1 MNSLMEHNEVILGLE
16 GDVNHP
22 PSNSEGTLSS
32 THNLS
37 NDRRVPSGQQ
47 VFTAKTNNA
56 TMDPKSLIGFIPSYN
71 GDAFTLYNYIN
82 CAKQW
87 LIIAGG
93 DKPEYVMLLLSK
105 LEGKAAIS
113 ISMIDHGFKFSN
125 VELALKQE
133 CGDNREFNTLLIE
146 LANVKRKGSYK
157 DLIFEIKQ
165 KLFFIKS
172 KLMDKY
178 NEQTLVEEVMNPYM
192 NTAQKH
198 YAIAYHIT
206 TKFMFPIVVLT
217 KRRRK
222 YYN

>member
-1 MNSLMEHNEVILGLE
+1 MNSLMEHNEVILGVDILTGAQRVGPSNVKAYRHNNAIITKLE

-32 THNLS
+32 THSLS
-37 NDRRVPSGQQ
+37 NDRRVPSSQQ
-47 VFTAKTNNA
+47 VFIAKTNNA
-56 TMDPKSLIGFIPSYN
+56 TVDPKSLIGFVPSYN

-87 LIIAGG
+87 LIIAG
-93 DKPEYVMLLLSK
+93 
-105 LEGKAAIS
+105 GKAAIS

-165 KLFFIKS
+165 KLSF
-172 KLMDKY
+172 L
-178 NEQTLVEEVMNPYM
+178 
-192 NTAQKH
+192 
-198 YAIAYHIT
+198 
-206 TKFMFPIVVLT
+206 
-217 KRRRK
+217 
-222 YYN
+222 